1 MPTSN
6 HKRFSLESV
15 SLTAFLPADGPVLDA
30 LLVGSSPSKLTGNK
44 ASPSFLTQNSFF
56 FNVLFDQNFTYQKY

>member
-6 HKRFSLESV
+6 HKCFSLESV

-56 FNVLFDQNFTYQKY
+56 LKRSV